1 MKPGVMKQQVSGLQ
15 FSRQGFSRQGFS
27 RQGFSRQGF
36 SGQDVSRE
44 ELLPQDNLQ
53 HDGRP
58 PRVDAEA
65 LQSELDTTAL
75 DPQGLTNASQDTQKP
90 KKRAPVVRI
99 SDPVQALLQL
109 LALII
114 VMIAIGY
121 YIVVYKP
128 GVPSQGV
135 REISAIQQ
143 ARDNKQS
150 GFFSSLLP

>member
-27 RQGFSRQGF
+27 GQGF

-44 ELLPQDNLQ
+44 ELLPQDNLE
-53 HDGRP
+53 HGGRS

-65 LQSELDTTAL
+65 LQPELETTAL
-75 DPQGLTNASQDTQKP
+75 EPHQGLTTASPDARKP

-99 SDPVQALLQL
+99 SDPAQALLQL
-109 LALII
+109 VALII

-135 REISAIQQ
+135 REISAIQH
-143 ARDNKQS
+143 ARENKQS

>member
-27 RQGFSRQGF
+27 RQGFG
-36 SGQDVSRE
+36 GQDVSRE
-44 ELLPQDNLQ
+44 ELLPQDNPQ
-53 HDGRP
+53 HGGRL
-58 PRVDAEA
+58 PRVDVEA
-65 LQSELDTTAL
+65 LQPELDATAL
-75 DPQGLTNASQDTQKP
+75 APQGLTNPSSDARKP

-109 LALII
+109 VALII

-135 REISAIQQ
+135 REISAIQH